1 MHGVNKLS
9 FNHIKRDKHNL
20 LHKIHSSPFSFFDVD
35 HNTLEVFTQFLRRP
49 KYLHRYL
56 PNGILR
62 KVGVTSDASGSFE
75 FKFSSNREG
84 RGGIPGGFG
93 TKNQGRRKFKI
104 LNKDVRTRHA
114 IRDGLQNS

>member
-56 PNGILR
+56 MVHYVR
-62 KVGVTSDASGSFE
+62 SGLHQTPPAVLNLNPVLIEREEGE
-75 FKFSSNREG
+75 F
-84 RGGIPGGFG
+84 
-93 TKNQGRRKFKI
+93 QGDSGHKI
-104 LNKDVRTRHA
+104 KAEESTRY
-114 IRDGLQNS
+114 